1 MSKRIERPVPGV
13 DYPAESFFARYIGL
27 TGDEE
32 ILRQLET
39 QSEDLLR
46 RYQNQPERA
55 DYRYAEGK
63 WTLRELLGHMVDTER
78 IFAYRALCIARGE
91 AQKLPGFDENAYME
105 AADFSAVPLEDLL
118 AYYRATRAASL
129 VLFRM
134 LTDKELSRVGSANGS
149 ALSARAFIYILSGH
163 EKHHLAIMAER
174 YQFS

>member
-1 MSKRIERPVPGV
+1 
-13 DYPAESFFARYIGL
+13 
-27 TGDEE
+27 
-32 ILRQLET
+32 
-39 QSEDLLR
+39 
-46 RYQNQPERA
+46 
-55 DYRYAEGK
+55 
-63 WTLRELLGHMVDTER
+63 
-78 IFAYRALCIARGE
+78 
-91 AQKLPGFDENAYME
+91 FDENAYME